1 VRVAAPMSGHFDGT
15 EHVLP
20 VRIYYEDTDFTG
32 VVYHASYLRFFERGR
47 TEFLR
52 AIGVEHAALLN
63 LPEPCAFA
71 VTRLAIAFKL
81 AARVDDALE
90 IRTRYRKGKG
100 VRIEAT
106 QRALRGGALI
116 AEADVEV
123 VCIRLDGR
131 PRRPP
136 AELNDRLAPYLDRP
150 RAIVSPS
157 AGVIGDAADPP

>member
-1 VRVAAPMSGHFDGT
+1 MTPSSGAFDGP
-15 EHVLP
+15 EHLLP
-20 VRIYYEDTDFTG
+20 VRVYYEDTDFTG

-52 AIGVEHAALLN
+52 AIGVEHAALLE

-71 VTRLAIAFKL
+71 VTRLSIVYRK

-100 VRIEAT
+100 VRIEAV
-106 QRALRGGALI
+106 QRVTRGEALI

-136 AELNDRLAPYLDRP
+136 PELNLRLAPYL
-150 RAIVSPS
+150 AQ
-157 AGVIGDAADPP
+157 AAP

>member
-1 VRVAAPMSGHFDGT
+1 MSVPPSGQFHGH

-20 VRIYYEDTDFTG
+20 VRVYYEDTDFTG

-52 AIGVEHAALLN
+52 AAGVEHAALLA

-71 VTRLAIAFKL
+71 VTRITVAFRK

-90 IRTRYRKGKG
+90 VRTIYRAGKG
-100 VRIEAT
+100 VRIEAL
-106 QRALRGGALI
+106 QRVLRGGELI
-116 AEADVEV
+116 AEAEVEV

-131 PRRPP
+131 ARRPP
-136 AELNDRLAPYLDRP
+136 PELTERVAPYLTQ
-150 RAIVSPS
+150 S
-157 AGVIGDAADPP
+157 AP

>member
-1 VRVAAPMSGHFDGT
+1 MMADTPSLGRFDGR

-20 VRIYYEDTDFTG
+20 ARVYYEDTDFTG

-52 AIGVEHAALLN
+52 AAGVEHSALLA

-71 VTRLAIAFKL
+71 VTHIAVAFRQ

-90 IRTRYRKGKG
+90 IRTAYRAGKG
-100 VRIEAT
+100 VRIAAT
-106 QRALRGGALI
+106 QRILRSGALI
-116 AEADVEV
+116 AEAEVEL
-123 VCIRLDGR
+123 VCIRLDGS

-136 AELNDRLAPYLDRP
+136 PELTQRIAPFLAQ
-150 RAIVSPS
+150 
-157 AGVIGDAADPP
+157 AAP

>member
-1 VRVAAPMSGHFDGT
+1 MTTALPPSGALDGR

-20 VRIYYEDTDFTG
+20 VRVYYEDTDFTG

-52 AIGVEHAALLN
+52 AIGVEHAALLA

-71 VTRLAIAFKL
+71 LTRIAVDFRQ

-90 IRTRYRKGKG
+90 VRTKYHRARG
-100 VRIEAT
+100 VRIAAA
-106 QRALRGGALI
+106 QRILREGALI
-116 AEADVEV
+116 TEAEVEV
-123 VCIRLDGR
+123 VCIRPADGR

-136 AELNDRLAPYLDRP
+136 AELSQRLARFL
-150 RAIVSPS
+150 SE
-157 AGVIGDAADPP
+157 DAP